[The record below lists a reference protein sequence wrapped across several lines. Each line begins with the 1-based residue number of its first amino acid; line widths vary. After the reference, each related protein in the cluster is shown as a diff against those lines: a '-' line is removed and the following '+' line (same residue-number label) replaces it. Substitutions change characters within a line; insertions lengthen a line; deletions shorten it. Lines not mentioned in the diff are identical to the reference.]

1 MNTKS
6 VLRSTIDIPVN
17 EKLGIDRPVEFAAVE
32 VRFGNAKT
40 ASGTTEPVVQFMIET
55 SYRSD
60 NGHSIKLDL
69 SPAAYRFS
77 TFMEKFGS
85 NSLVDFFNAIPEL
98 MKQEII
104 RTNNHTPT
112 GEELQYVKY
121 YPRYIKPEEDL
132 ELIIEE

>member
-1 MNTKS
+1 MNTKP
-6 VLRSTIDIPVN
+6 VLISTMNIPVD
-17 EKLGIDRPVEFAAVE
+17 EQMGIDRPIEFAAAE

-40 ASGTTEPVVQFMIET
+40 ANGTFEPVVQFMIET
-55 SYRSD
+55 SYMSD
-60 NGHSIKLDL
+60 NGVSIRLKQT
-69 SPAAYRFS
+69 PVAYRFS
-77 TFMEKFGS
+77 TFMDKFGS

-121 YPRYIKPEEDL
+121 YPRYIKTEEDL